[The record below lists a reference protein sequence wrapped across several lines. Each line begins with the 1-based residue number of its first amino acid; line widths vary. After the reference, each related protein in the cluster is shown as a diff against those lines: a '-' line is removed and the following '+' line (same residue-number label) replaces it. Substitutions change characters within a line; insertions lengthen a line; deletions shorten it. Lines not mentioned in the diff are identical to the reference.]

1 MVRVSDEQ
9 VDFILRE
16 IEAHGVT
23 IEDLQYNLLDHMCC
37 IIENEMSET
46 DNFDQFFQGLLPR
59 FFNDN
64 LREIQEETELLLTF
78 KHFYAMKKIVNISG
92 LLAAAFT
99 FIGSIFKILHYPG
112 AGVCIVLGIT
122 LFSLIFLPLM
132 IAIKFKDKTSKTDK
146 IVLSFGFLIG
156 IFTSLGFL
164 FKIMHWP
171 YANIL
176 MLGGLVSFTFVYV
189 PLYFFT
195 RFREPE
201 LKFNTTVNSVLMMA
215 CGGLL
220 FAMYN
225 LGYSTK
231 VEESSQ
237 QAYRLLNEEVQKM
250 DQSKVTSVNQADV
263 RALQKQV
270 VKLNQEIIS
279 LKSMIIRSSTQLTEK
294 EYDVMPEDEAF
305 SRLPKEEAMS
315 RVIDATIQE
324 KWDLICKLTEQING
338 RLKAAYPEQKD
349 LVFEISSID
358 LASNTTKIALQNLT
372 LIQMHLRL
380 LKLIAT

>member
-9 VDFILRE
+9 VDFILHE

-23 IEDLQYNLLDHMCC
+23 IEDLQWNLLDHMCC

-78 KHFYAMKKIVNISG
+78 KHFYAMKKTVNISG
-92 LLAAAFT
+92 LLAAVLT
-99 FIGSIFKILHYPG
+99 LMGSVLKVFHLPG
-112 AGVCIVLGIT
+112 AGIAFVLGIAF
-122 LFSLIFLPLM
+122 FSLVFLPLM
-132 IAIKFKDKTSKTDK
+132 IVLKFRDEGTKTDK
-146 IVLSFGFLIG
+146 LVLSFGFLVG
-156 IFTSLGFL
+156 IVTSLGFL
-164 FKIMHWP
+164 AKLMHWP
-171 YANIL
+171 GANMM
-176 MLGGLVSFTFVYV
+176 MLTGLVSFTFVYV

-195 RFREPE
+195 RVRRPE
-201 LKFNTTVNSVLMMA
+201 LRFNTTVNSVLMMG
-215 CGGLL
+215 CGGIL

-250 DQSKVTSVNQADV
+250 DQTKVTSVNREDSK
-263 RALQKQV
+263 ALQKQV
-270 VKLNQEIIS
+270 ITLNQEIVY
-279 LKSMIIRSSTQLTEK
+279 LKSLIIRSSTQLTEQ
-294 EYDVMPEDEAF
+294 EYNAMPEDEAF
-305 SRLPKEEAMS
+305 SRLPKEEAMT
-315 RVIDATIQE
+315 RVLNASIQG
-324 KWDLICKLTEQING
+324 KWDEICKLTEQING
-338 RLKAAYPEQKD
+338 RLKADYPEQTD
-349 LVFEISSID
+349 LAFEISSID

-380 LKLIAT
+380 LTLIAS

>member
-9 VDFILRE
+9 VDFILQE
-16 IEAHGVT
+16 IKARGVT

-46 DNFDQFFQGLLPR
+46 DNFDQFFQRLLPR

-78 KHFYAMKKIVNISG
+78 KHFYAMKKTLNISG
-92 LLAAAFT
+92 LLAAVFT

-112 AGVCIVLGIT
+112 ASVCIVLGIT

-132 IAIKFKDKTSKTDK
+132 IAIKFKDETSRTDK
-146 IVLSFGFLIG
+146 IVFSFGFFIG

-171 YANIL
+171 YAHIL
-176 MLGGLVSFTFVYV
+176 MLGGLVSLTFVYV

-195 RFREPE
+195 RFRQPE
-201 LKFNTTVNSVLMMA
+201 LKFTTTVNSVLMMA

-250 DQSKVTSVNQADV
+250 DQSKVISVNREDV
-263 RALQKQV
+263 KALQEQV
-270 VKLNQEIIS
+270 MKLNREITG
-279 LKSMIIRSSTQLTEK
+279 LKSMIIRRSAKLTK
-294 EYDVMPEDEAF
+294 QEYDAIPEDEAF

-315 RVIDATIQE
+315 RILDVNIQD
-324 KWDLICKLTEQING
+324 KWDEVCRLTEQING
-338 RLKAAYPEQKD
+338 KLKAAYPEKKD

-380 LKLIAT
+380 LKLIAG

>member
-1 MVRVSDEQ
+1 MVRISDEQ
-9 VDFILRE
+9 VDFILHE

-23 IEDLQYNLLDHMCC
+23 IEDLQWNLLDHMCC

-78 KHFYAMKKIVNISG
+78 KHFYAMKKTVNISG
-92 LLAAAFT
+92 LLAAVLT
-99 FIGSIFKILHYPG
+99 LMGSVLKVFHLPG
-112 AGVCIVLGIT
+112 ASACFVLGVT
-122 LFSLIFLPLM
+122 FFSLIFLPLM
-132 IAIKFKDKTSKTDK
+132 IALKFRDEGTKTDK
-146 IVLSFGFLIG
+146 LVLSFGFLVG
-156 IFTSLGFL
+156 IVTSLGFL
-164 FKIMHWP
+164 AKLMHWP
-171 YANIL
+171 GANMM
-176 MLGGLVSFTFVYV
+176 MLTGLVSFTFVYV

-195 RFREPE
+195 RVRRPE
-201 LKFNTTVNSVLMMA
+201 LRFNTTVNSVLMMG

-237 QAYRLLNEEVQKM
+237 QAYRLMNEEVQKM
-250 DQSKVTSVNQADV
+250 DQSKMVSVNREDV
-263 RALQKQV
+263 KALQKQV
-270 VKLNQEIIS
+270 LKLNQEIIT
-279 LKSMIIRSSTQLTEK
+279 LKSLIIRSSTQLTEQ
-294 EYDVMPEDEAF
+294 EYDAMPEDEAF

-315 RVIDATIQE
+315 RVLNASIQG
-324 KWDLICKLTEQING
+324 KWDEICKSTEAING
-338 RLKAAYPEQKD
+338 RLKTAYPEQTD
-349 LVFEISSID
+349 LVFEIGSID

-372 LIQMHLRL
+372 LIQMHLHL
-380 LKLIAT
+380 LKLIAS

>member
-9 VDFILRE
+9 VDFILHE
-16 IEAHGVT
+16 IEARGVT
-23 IEDLQYNLLDHMCC
+23 IEDLQWNLLDHMCC

-46 DNFDQFFQGLLPR
+46 DDFDQFFQGLLPR

-78 KHFYAMKKIVNISG
+78 KHFYAMKKTVNISG
-92 LLAAAFT
+92 LLAAVLT
-99 FIGSIFKILHYPG
+99 LMGSVLKVFHLPG
-112 AGVCIVLGIT
+112 ASICFVLGIAF
-122 LFSLIFLPLM
+122 FSLIFLPLM
-132 IAIKFKDKTSKTDK
+132 IALKFRDEGTKTDK
-146 IVLSFGFLIG
+146 LVLSFGFLVG
-156 IFTSLGFL
+156 IVTSLGFL
-164 FKIMHWP
+164 FKMMHWP
-171 YANIL
+171 GANKL
-176 MLGGLVSFTFVYV
+176 MLTGLVSFTFVYV

-195 RFREPE
+195 RVRRPE
-201 LKFNTTVNSVLMMA
+201 LRFNTTVNSVLMMG

-231 VEESSQ
+231 VEESTQ

-250 DQSKVTSVNQADV
+250 DQPKVASVNQEDV
-263 RALQKQV
+263 KALQKQV
-270 VKLNQEIIS
+270 IKLNQEIIY
-279 LKSMIIRSSTQLTEK
+279 LKSLIIRSSTRLTEQ
-294 EYDVMPEDEAF
+294 EYNAIPEDEAF
-305 SRLPKEEAMS
+305 SRLPKEEAMT
-315 RVIDATIQE
+315 RVLNASIQG
-324 KWDLICKLTEQING
+324 KWDEICKLTEQING

-380 LKLIAT
+380 LKLITT

>member
-9 VDFILRE
+9 VDFILHE

-23 IEDLQYNLLDHMCC
+23 IEDLQWNLLDHMCC

-78 KHFYAMKKIVNISG
+78 KHFYAMKKTVNISG
-92 LLAAAFT
+92 LLAAVLT
-99 FIGSIFKILHYPG
+99 LMGSVLKVFHLPG
-112 AGVCIVLGIT
+112 AGACFVLGIA

-132 IAIKFKDKTSKTDK
+132 IVLKFRDEGTKTDK
-146 IVLSFGFLIG
+146 VVLSFGFVVG
-156 IFTSLGFL
+156 IIASLGFL
-164 FKIMHWP
+164 FKLMHWP

-176 MLGGLVSFTFVYV
+176 MLSGLVSFTFVYV
-189 PLYFFT
+189 PIYFFT
-195 RFREPE
+195 RVRRPE
-201 LKFNTTVNSVLMMA
+201 LRFNSTVNSVLMMA

-250 DQSKVTSVNQADV
+250 DQSKVTSVNQEDV
-263 RALQKQV
+263 KALQKQV
-270 VKLNQEIIS
+270 MKLNQEIIS
-279 LKSMIIRSSTQLTEK
+279 LKSLIIRSSTQLTEK
-294 EYDVMPEDEAF
+294 EYDAMPEDEAF

-315 RVIDATIQE
+315 RVLDASIQS
-324 KWDLICKLTEQING
+324 KWDEICKSTEQING
-338 RLKAAYPEQKD
+338 RLKAAYPEEKD

-372 LIQMHLRL
+372 LIQMHLHL
-380 LKLIAT
+380 LKLIAS

>member
-1 MVRVSDEQ
+1 MVRISDEQ
-9 VDFILRE
+9 VDFILHE

-46 DNFDQFFQGLLPR
+46 DNFDQFFKGLLPR

-78 KHFYAMKKIVNISG
+78 KHFYAMKKTLNISG
-92 LLAAAFT
+92 LLSAGFT
-99 FIGSIFKILHYPG
+99 LLGSVLKVMHWPG
-112 AGVCIVLGIT
+112 AGVSFVLGVAFFT
-122 LFSLIFLPLM
+122 LIFLPLM
-132 IAIKFKDKTSKTDK
+132 IALKFRDEGTKTDK
-146 IVLSFGFLIG
+146 LVLSFGFLVG
-156 IFTSLGFL
+156 IVTSLGFL
-164 FKIMHWP
+164 FKLMHWP
-171 YANIL
+171 GANML
-176 MLGGLVSFTFVYV
+176 MLSGLVSFTFVYV
-189 PLYFFT
+189 PIYFFT
-195 RFREPE
+195 RVRRPE
-201 LKFNTTVNSVLMMA
+201 LRFNATVNSVLMMA

-250 DQSKVTSVNQADV
+250 EQSRVTSVNQQDV
-263 RALQKQV
+263 KALQKQV
-270 VKLNQEIIS
+270 KLLNQEIVE
-279 LKSMIIRSSTQLTEK
+279 LKALIIKGSTQMTQQ
-294 EYDVMPEDEAF
+294 EYDATPEDEAY
-305 SRLPKEEAMS
+305 SLLQKEQAMTHILNAS
-315 RVIDATIQE
+315 MKS
-324 KWDLICKLTEQING
+324 KWENICRMTEQVNG

-358 LASNTTKIALQNLT
+358 LATNTTKIALQNLT

-380 LKLIAT
+380 LKLIAG

>member
-1 MVRVSDEQ
+1 MVKVSDEQ
-9 VDFILRE
+9 VDFILHE
-16 IEAHGVT
+16 IEARGVT
-23 IEDLQYNLLDHMCC
+23 IEDLQWNLLDHMCC

-78 KHFYAMKKIVNISG
+78 KHFYAMKKTVNISG
-92 LLAAAFT
+92 LLAAVLT
-99 FIGSIFKILHYPG
+99 LMGSVLKVFHLPG
-112 AGVCIVLGIT
+112 AGIAFVLGIAF
-122 LFSLIFLPLM
+122 FSLIFLPLM
-132 IAIKFKDKTSKTDK
+132 IALKFRDEGTKTDK
-146 IVLSFGFLIG
+146 LVLSFGFLVG
-156 IFTSLGFL
+156 IVTSLGFL
-164 FKIMHWP
+164 FKMMHWP
-171 YANIL
+171 WANIL
-176 MLGGLVSFTFVYV
+176 MLTGLVSFTFVYV

-195 RFREPE
+195 RVRRPE
-201 LKFNTTVNSVLMMA
+201 LRFNTTVNSVLMMA

-250 DQSKVTSVNQADV
+250 DQPRVTSVNQQDV
-263 RALQKQV
+263 KALQKQV
-270 VKLNQEIIS
+270 KRLNQEIVE
-279 LKSMIIRSSTQLTEK
+279 LKSLIIMNSTQMTK
-294 EYDVMPEDEAF
+294 QEYDATSEDEAY
-305 SRLPKEEAMS
+305 SQLPKEEAMS
-315 RVIDATIQE
+315 RVLNGSMQG
-324 KWDLICKLTEQING
+324 KWENICKMTEEVNG
-338 RLKAAYPEQKD
+338 KLKAAYPEQKD
-349 LVFEISSID
+349 LIFEISSID

-380 LKLIAT
+380 LKLIAS

>member
-9 VDFILRE
+9 VDFILHE
-16 IEAHGVT
+16 IEARGVT

-46 DNFDQFFQGLLPR
+46 DNFDQFFQRLLPR

-78 KHFYAMKKIVNISG
+78 KHFYAMKKTVNISG
-92 LLAAAFT
+92 LLAAVFT
-99 FIGSIFKILHYPG
+99 LLGSVLKILHMPG
-112 AGVCIVLGIT
+112 AGISFVLGIA

-132 IAIKFKDKTSKTDK
+132 IALKFRDEGTKTDK
-146 IVLSFGFLIG
+146 LVLSFGFLVG
-156 IFTSLGFL
+156 IVTSLGFL
-164 FKIMHWP
+164 FKLMHWP
-171 YANIL
+171 AANIL
-176 MLGGLVSFTFVYV
+176 MLTGLVSFTFVYV

-195 RFREPE
+195 RVRRPE
-201 LKFNTTVNSVLMMA
+201 LRFNTIVNSVLMMG

-250 DQSKVTSVNQADV
+250 NQSRVVSVDLQDV
-263 RALQKQV
+263 KALQKQV
-270 VKLNQEIIS
+270 QLLEQELID
-279 LKSMIIRSSTQLTEK
+279 LKSFIVTESLGMTDK
-294 EYDVMPEDEAF
+294 EYRSMSEDEAYAE
-305 SRLPKEEAMS
+305 LPKEEAMF
-315 RVIDATIQE
+315 RIMNE
-324 KWDLICKLTEQING
+324 PMLNKWNKICRLTEEING
-338 RLKAAYPEQKD
+338 KLKAAYPEHKE
-349 LVFEISSID
+349 LVFDIGSID
-358 LASNTTKIALQNLT
+358 LKSNTTKIALQNLT
-372 LIQMHLRL
+372 LIQLHLRL
-380 LKLIAT
+380 LKLIAG

>member
-9 VDFILRE
+9 VDFILQE

-23 IEDLQYNLLDHMCC
+23 IKDLQWSLLDHMCC

-46 DNFDQFFQGLLPR
+46 DNFDQFFQRLLPR

-78 KHFYAMKKIVNISG
+78 KHFYAMKKTVNISG
-92 LLAAAFT
+92 LLAAVLT
-99 FIGSIFKILHYPG
+99 LTGSVLKVMHWPG
-112 AGVCIVLGIT
+112 AGVAFVLGIA

-132 IAIKFKDKTSKTDK
+132 IALKFRDEGTKTDK
-146 IVLSFGFLIG
+146 LVLSLGFLIG
-156 IFTSLGFL
+156 IFTSIGFL
-164 FKIMHWP
+164 FKIMHFP
-171 YANIL
+171 YANIM
-176 MLGGLVSFTFVYV
+176 MLTGLVSFTFVYV

-195 RFREPE
+195 RVRRPE
-201 LKFNTTVNSVLMMA
+201 LRFNATVNSVLMMA

-237 QAYRLLNEEVQKM
+237 QAYRLLNEEVRKM
-250 DQSKVTSVNQADV
+250 DQPRVVSVNQVDV
-263 RALQKQV
+263 RALNKQV
-270 VKLNQEIIS
+270 IALNQGILE
-279 LKSMIIRSSTQLTEK
+279 LKSEIMINSAQLTK
-294 EYDVMPEDEAF
+294 SEYNAMTEDEAYN
-305 SRLPKEEAMS
+305 RLPKEEAMS
-315 RVIDATIQE
+315 RILNGSMRS
-324 KWDLICKLTEQING
+324 KWERICKLTEEVNG
-338 RLKAAYPEQKD
+338 RLKAAYPEQTE

-358 LASNTTKIALQNLT
+358 LPSNTTKIALQNLT

-380 LKLIAT
+380 LRLIAG

>member
-23 IEDLQYNLLDHMCC
+23 IEDLQYNLLDHVCC

-78 KHFYAMKKIVNISG
+78 KHFYAMKKTVNISG
-92 LLAAAFT
+92 LLAAVLT
-99 FIGSIFKILHYPG
+99 LMGSVLKVFHLPG
-112 AGVCIVLGIT
+112 ANICFVLGIAF
-122 LFSLIFLPLM
+122 FSLIFLPLM
-132 IAIKFKDKTSKTDK
+132 IALKFRDEGTKTDK
-146 IVLSFGFLIG
+146 LVLSFGFLVG
-156 IFTSLGFL
+156 IVTSLGFL
-164 FKIMHWP
+164 FKMMHWP
-171 YANIL
+171 GANKL
-176 MLGGLVSFTFVYV
+176 MLTGLVSFTFVYV

-195 RFREPE
+195 RVRRPE
-201 LKFNTTVNSVLMMA
+201 LRFNTTVNSVLMMA

-231 VEESSQ
+231 LEESSQ

-294 EYDVMPEDEAF
+294 EYDAMPEDEAF

-315 RVIDATIQE
+315 RVIDATIQG

>member
-9 VDFILRE
+9 VDFILQE
-16 IEAHGVT
+16 IEARGVT
-23 IEDLQYNLLDHMCC
+23 MKDLQWNLLDHMCC

-46 DNFDQFFQGLLPR
+46 DNFDQFFQRLLPR

-78 KHFYAMKKIVNISG
+78 KHFYAMKKTVNISG
-92 LLAAAFT
+92 LLAAILT
-99 FIGSIFKILHYPG
+99 LIGSFFKVMHWPG
-112 AGVCIVLGIT
+112 AGIAFVLGIAI
-122 LFSLIFLPLM
+122 FSLIFLPLM
-132 IAIKFKDKTSKTDK
+132 IALKFRDEGTKTDK
-146 IVLSFGFLIG
+146 LVLSFGFLVG
-156 IFTSLGFL
+156 IIASLGFS
-164 FKIMHWP
+164 FKLMHWP
-171 YANIL
+171 GANIL
-176 MLGGLVSFTFVYV
+176 MLSGLVLFTFVYV

-195 RFREPE
+195 RVRRPE
-201 LKFNTTVNSVLMMA
+201 LRFNTTVNSVLMMA

-250 DQSKVTSVNQADV
+250 DQPKVTSVNTQDV
-263 RALQKQV
+263 RALQEQV
-270 VKLNQEIIS
+270 KKLDLEINE
-279 LKSMIIRSSTQLTEK
+279 LKSLIIRSSTQMSK
-294 EYDVMPEDEAF
+294 QEYEATTEDEAY

-315 RVIDATIQE
+315 RILNASMQS
-324 KWDLICKLTEQING
+324 KWENICKLTEEVNG
-338 RLKAAYPEQKD
+338 RLKAAYPEQKE
-349 LVFEISSID
+349 LIFEINSID

-380 LKLIAT
+380 LKLIAG

>member
-9 VDFILRE
+9 VDFILHE
-16 IEAHGVT
+16 IEARGVT
-23 IEDLQYNLLDHMCC
+23 IEDLQWNLLDHMCC

-46 DNFDQFFQGLLPR
+46 ENFDQFFQGLLPR

-78 KHFYAMKKIVNISG
+78 KHFYAMKKTVNISG
-92 LLAAAFT
+92 LFAAVLT
-99 FIGSIFKILHYPG
+99 LTGSVLKVFHLPG
-112 AGVCIVLGIT
+112 AAPCFVLGVA

-132 IAIKFKDKTSKTDK
+132 IALKFRDEGTKIDKW
-146 IVLSFGFLIG
+146 VLSFGFVVG
-156 IFTSLGFL
+156 IITSLGFL
-164 FKIMHWP
+164 FKLMHWP
-171 YANIL
+171 YANML
-176 MLGGLVSFTFVYV
+176 MLSGLVSFTFVYV

-195 RFREPE
+195 RVRRAE
-201 LKFNTTVNSVLMMA
+201 LRFNTTVNSVLMMG

-225 LGYSTK
+225 LGYSTR
-231 VEESSQ
+231 VEESSR

-250 DQSKVTSVNQADV
+250 DQSKVVSVNQEEV
-263 RALQKQV
+263 KALQKQV
-270 VKLNQEIIS
+270 KKLNQEIID
-279 LKSMIIRSSTQLTEK
+279 LKSLIIRSSTQLTEQ
-294 EYDVMPEDEAF
+294 EYNAMPEDEAF
-305 SRLPKEEAMS
+305 SRLPKEEAMT
-315 RVIDATIQE
+315 RVLNGSIRS
-324 KWDLICKLTEQING
+324 KWDEICKLTEQING
-338 RLKAAYPEQKD
+338 RLKTDYPEQKD

-358 LASNTTKIALQNLT
+358 LSSNTTKIALQNLT